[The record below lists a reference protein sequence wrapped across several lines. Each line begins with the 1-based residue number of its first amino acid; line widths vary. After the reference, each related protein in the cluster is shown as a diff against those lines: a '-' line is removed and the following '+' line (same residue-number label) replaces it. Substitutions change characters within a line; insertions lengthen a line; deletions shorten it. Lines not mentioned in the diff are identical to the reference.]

1 MTVKSVRGRRRY
13 VVFAVSPGLDRE
25 TVARRIPGGRRFPV
39 IQCAEGYAVVRCAP
53 AEISECAKAVGA
65 VDPSS
70 HIVTVSGTLKT
81 LRDGNPVLKRTA
93 PPKPRKS
100 FKNKPAVKK

>member
-25 TVARRIPGGRRFPV
+25 TVVRRIPGGRRFPV

-53 AEISECAKAVGA
+53 AEI
-65 VDPSS
+65 
-70 HIVTVSGTLKT
+70 
-81 LRDGNPVLKRTA
+81 
-93 PPKPRKS
+93 
-100 FKNKPAVKK
+100 